1 LAGASHYDRGRR
13 TERLDRVEV
22 VRRPSDDELR
32 GQRLP
37 GIPGYFSRAQLP
49 DTVADPRKAL
59 LRFPDRVPPRA
70 QRAIATA
77 WAVFLLALGV
87 FALIWQIVTG
97 EGGGGG

>member
-1 LAGASHYDRGRR
+1 LAGARRHDPGRR
-13 TERLDRVEV
+13 TERRGSVEV
-22 VRRPSDDELR
+22 VRRPSDDALR

-37 GIPGYFSRAQLP
+37 GIPGHFSRAQLP
-49 DTVADPRKAL
+49 DTEAEPRKAL
-59 LRFPDRVPPRA
+59 LRFPDRVPPRV
-70 QRAIATA
+70 QRAIAAA